1 MAFASWCESYVTA
14 GGDDYTSIERL
25 VTFEIEDEEITIPIL
40 IIGDDAV
47 EPPEEFTVTI
57 TTMPEVFPVAVI
69 ENGTAT
75 VPFIDSKR
83 QEFST
88 ECYSPSLCEWAS
100 I

>member
-57 TTMPEVFPVAVI
+57 TAMAEKFPIAI
-69 ENGTAT
+69 LENKTAT
-75 VPFIDSKR
+75 VQIIDDDGK
-83 QEFST
+83 
-88 ECYSPSLCEWAS
+88 
-100 I
+100 